1 MERPFCIIEPSSKF
15 DNNNTIPKLIIDEK
29 PEPIFDEVFYSNNPN
44 HSKWISENNN
54 IKYFLDKFLNQ
65 YDFDDMTYHKD
76 KKYYI
81 EERPTN
87 FFDIFDLGNSTNK
100 NVTENNLYQIK
111 YIEYNNLETSC
122 KIYEDF
128 DTIIYIVIIVV
139 PICYLFLI
147 VYLIFVYCRYRRI
160 YSQYSRLRDEKEG
173 ENHISY
179 NEKVNNR
186 IELGNI
192 SHLDK

>member
-1 MERPFCIIEPSSKF
+1 
-15 DNNNTIPKLIIDEK
+15 
-29 PEPIFDEVFYSNNPN
+29 
-44 HSKWISENNN
+44 
-54 IKYFLDKFLNQ
+54 
-65 YDFDDMTYHKD
+65 MTYHKD